1 MGIPYIPTPGLAG
14 SDMLEHRHDFML
26 VENPFH
32 TSERIVIIPA
42 LMPEVAVIHA
52 WKADR
57 NGNAAI
63 SRSADGQLLAAAS
76 KLVIVT
82 AEEVVDGTLGR
93 EDIEPYQHH
102 LASIFVQAVV
112 ETPGGSRP
120 GAMEG
125 LYEADSE
132 ELALYDECARAD
144 EFERYLDRYVF
155 AATAA
160 G

>member
-14 SDMLEHRHDFML
+14 SDLVDHRHDFML

-32 TSERIVIIPA
+32 PAERIIVVPA
-42 LMPEVAVIHA
+42 LVPEVAVIHA

-76 KLVIVT
+76 TLVIVT
-82 AEEVVDGTLGR
+82 AEEIVDGTLAP
-93 EDIEPYQHH
+93 EDIEPHQHH
-102 LASIFVQAVV
+102 LASIHVQAVV

-132 ELALYDECARAD
+132 ELEFYDQCARAD
-144 EFERYLDRYVF
+144 EFDRYLDRYVL

>member
-14 SDMLEHRHDFML
+14 SDLLDHRHDFML
-26 VENPFH
+26 VENPFR
-32 TSERIVIIPA
+32 SAERIVVVPA
-42 LMPEVAVIHA
+42 LVPEVAVIHA

-63 SRSADGQLLAAAS
+63 SRDDDGQLLAAAS

-93 EDIEPYQHH
+93 EDIEPHQHH
-102 LASIFVQAVV
+102 LASIYVQAVV

-125 LYEADSE
+125 LYEADGE
-132 ELALYDECARAD
+132 ELALYDECARAG

-155 AATAA
+155 ATAA
-160 G
+160 AG